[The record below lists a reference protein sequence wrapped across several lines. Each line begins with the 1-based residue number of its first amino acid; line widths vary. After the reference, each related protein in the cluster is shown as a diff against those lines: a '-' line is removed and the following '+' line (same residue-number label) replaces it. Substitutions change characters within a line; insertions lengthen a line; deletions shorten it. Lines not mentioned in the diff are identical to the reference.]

1 MPMRFAVIVGV
12 TRAGKGARMRMAS
25 ILAAAALAFLA
36 AGCANRTGD
45 MTIAEWCAQ
54 DPSRINTDI
63 CKQHADTEE
72 VRTSLGQR
80 IAEVFGMSQRAQ
92 ATADQAMTR
101 EITCVTRT
109 MNRTQ
114 TGTCDPG
121 YTLTGCTQTRYTT
134 RAGGMAIMRSIND
147 TECRFNGRVLE
158 VQVRC
163 CAMGPNPPPA
173 TNVSDT
179 TPPVPQQQQPQPV
192 S

>member
-1 MPMRFAVIVGV
+1 MRI
-12 TRAGKGARMRMAS
+12 AS
-25 ILAAAALAFLA
+25 IVAAAALALFA

-45 MTIAEWCAQ
+45 MTIAEWCSA
-54 DPSRINTDI
+54 DPARVNTDI

-80 IAEVFGMSQRAQ
+80 IAEVFGVANRAQ

-109 MNRTQ
+109 LNRTR
-114 TGTCDPG
+114 TGSCDPG

-134 RAGGMAIMRSIND
+134 RAGGMAIMRSVND
-147 TECRFNGRVLE
+147 TECRFNGQVLE

-173 TNVSDT
+173 TQVRDQA
-179 TPPVPQQQQPQPV
+179 PPEPQQPTPART

>member
-1 MPMRFAVIVGV
+1 MRI
-12 TRAGKGARMRMAS
+12 AS
-25 ILAAAALAFLA
+25 IFAAAALALFA
-36 AGCANRTGD
+36 VGCANRTGD
-45 MTIAEWCAQ
+45 MTISEWCAA
-54 DPSRINTDI
+54 DPDSRSNTDI
-63 CKQHADTEE
+63 CKQHRDTEE
-72 VRTSLGQR
+72 VRMSLGER
-80 IAEVFGMSQRAQ
+80 IANVLGIANRAQ
-92 ATADQAMTR
+92 DTADQAMAR

-109 MNRTQ
+109 LNRTR

-147 TECRFNGRVLE
+147 TECRFNSQVLE

-173 TNVSDT
+173 TMVRDT
-179 TPPVPQQQQPQPV
+179 APPEPETPQPAPV

>member
-1 MPMRFAVIVGV
+1 MRI
-12 TRAGKGARMRMAS
+12 AS
-25 ILAAAALAFLA
+25 IIAAAALALLA

-54 DPSRINTDI
+54 DASRANTDI

-72 VRTSLGQR
+72 VRTSLGSR
-80 IAEVFGMSQRAQ
+80 IAEVFGVANRAQ
-92 ATADQAMTR
+92 QTADAAMSR

-109 MNRTQ
+109 MNRTR
-114 TGTCDPG
+114 TGSCDPD

-134 RAGGMAIMRSIND
+134 RAGGMAILRSVSD
-147 TECRFNGRVLE
+147 TECRFNSQVLE

-173 TNVSDT
+173 TQVRDT
-179 TPPVPQQQQPQPV
+179 APPEPQTPRPSPV